1 MEGVRGEF
9 FYCDGGAAGEAGL
22 VDEAEAAVADDEVR
36 GEVVGGAGELVPGDL
51 DEVGVGGPAGVH
63 GGEGGG
69 GFAVGGG
76 AGSDMGGAGPGLGGV
91 AVVLAEEDGG
101 GEKEGDH
108 EEAGDRGDDGL

>member
-1 MEGVRGEF
+1 M
-9 FYCDGGAAGEAGL
+9 
-22 VDEAEAAVADDEVR
+22 
-36 GEVVGGAGELVPGDL
+36 
-51 DEVGVGGPAGVH
+51 
-63 GGEGGG
+63 
-69 GFAVGGG
+69 GGG